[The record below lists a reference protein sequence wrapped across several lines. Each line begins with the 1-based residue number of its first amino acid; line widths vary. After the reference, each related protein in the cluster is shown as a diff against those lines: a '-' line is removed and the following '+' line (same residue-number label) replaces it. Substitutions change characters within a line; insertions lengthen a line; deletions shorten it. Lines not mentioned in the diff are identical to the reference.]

1 MGSTVTAAGM
11 LGWMAESVNGE
22 EFRFVH
28 LRPQASSQKGIWTG
42 RMRAGYGQHFMGTS
56 PLYLL
61 ASAAYR
67 LLQYP
72 VFLGSAAMIW
82 GYVSSAV
89 RGLSRY
95 DDPAFRS
102 FLRRYQHQCLLYGKR
117 EATRRTNERQAW
129 VWQTAHQEKERA
141 AAEHG

>member
-1 MGSTVTAAGM
+1 
-11 LGWMAESVNGE
+11 
-22 EFRFVH
+22 
-28 LRPQASSQKGIWTG
+28 
-42 RMRAGYGQHFMGTS
+42 MRAGYGQHFTGTS

-61 ASAAYR
+61 PSAAYQ

-95 DDPAFRS
+95 DDRAFRS

-117 EATRRTNERQAW
+117 ETTRRRNERQAW